1 MLFLNCVQ
9 VSAQEKAS
17 GKSQNITI
25 TSDKGRLSAEEIDR
39 MLNEAEKNAEAD
51 KQLKEAVDAKNVLE
65 MYLYQ
70 MKSAVTSTLKGK
82 ISKDSEERV
91 MTTLREAESWLESNG
106 ATATDKNVFEDKKSE
121 VEAVVG
127 PLIAEA
133 YKSAAASAGSNKN
146 AKNSGPTVEEVDP
159 SSEDQPEKE

>member
-1 MLFLNCVQ
+1 M
-9 VSAQEKAS
+9 SAQDKGS

-51 KQLKEAVDAKNVLE
+51 KQLKEAIEAKNVLE

-70 MKSAVTSTLKGK
+70 MKSAVKTTLKDK
-82 ISKDSEERV
+82 ISKESDEKV
-91 MTTLREAESWLESNG
+91 MSTIRDAEAWLESNNSS
-106 ATATDKNVFEDKKSE
+106 TDKNVFEEKKQE

-127 PLIAEA
+127 PLVTEA
-133 YKSAAASAGSNKN
+133 YKAAAAASSSSGGSK
-146 AKNSGPTVEEVDP
+146 KGPTVEEVDP
-159 SSEDQPEKE
+159 STESNDKDE